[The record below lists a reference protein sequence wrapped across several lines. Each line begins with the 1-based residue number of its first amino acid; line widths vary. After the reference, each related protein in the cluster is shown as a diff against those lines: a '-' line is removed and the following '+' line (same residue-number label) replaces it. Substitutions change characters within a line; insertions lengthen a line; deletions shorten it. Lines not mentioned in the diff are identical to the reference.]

1 MTDTYIKL
9 NANNGGPYN
18 ESQNIIDFTI
28 PSGSVYNLRDSY
40 VNINTILNVVEAS
53 TAEGVGVYLGDA
65 VWTSTP
71 EVKIP
76 NSVLVRDCRISS
88 DRQGVIEDLS
98 RIDQL
103 SNVIQQYGRNAEE
116 GESDN
121 YLNMNVFMGNV
132 NPYQN
137 SNSIFVDANKLGNV
151 KSTYNTINP
160 ISIRLGDLMDFCN
173 IEEVDT
179 NRTGNIHIRLRCNF
193 DKLGADLKITPRQ
206 RQPELARAKIA
217 DVTKTME
224 FQDLTGASTGQTL
237 VTKYRFNRLNQSPF
251 FVGQKIVL
259 KADIANAGTGGNQV
273 DKPAVIS
280 SINWNTTLGDANA
293 GYITLEF
300 EQAPFTA
307 LDGNGESYE
316 NVSAVPAVWTS
327 ASFTYDFAEIVLKE
341 VGSPQGADSLAYKTY
356 HTTQDNGNGLLSYQ
370 GQFVLRPATNNML
383 ILFPTDTSDL
393 QSNNEQLKSYNIR
406 VNNEDLIDNR
416 EVTFRTPL
424 QLDRINMTLSNMDI
438 GAENL
443 LQNAGSSNIGSVYRY
458 LEPTNGLVYDNRII
472 MNPLPQTGNDKLLQL
487 NMVAETNGV
496 KAITIFTE
504 EQRMFSY

>member
-1 MTDTYIKL
+1 
-9 NANNGGPYN
+9 
-18 ESQNIIDFTI
+18 
-28 PSGSVYNLRDSY
+28 
-40 VNINTILNVVEAS
+40 
-53 TAEGVGVYLGDA
+53 
-65 VWTSTP
+65 
-71 EVKIP
+71 
-76 NSVLVRDCRISS
+76 
-88 DRQGVIEDLS
+88 
-98 RIDQL
+98 
-103 SNVIQQYGRNAEE
+103 
-116 GESDN
+116 
-121 YLNMNVFMGNV
+121 
-132 NPYQN
+132 
-137 SNSIFVDANKLGNV
+137 
-151 KSTYNTINP
+151 
-160 ISIRLGDLMDFCN
+160 
-173 IEEVDT
+173 
-179 NRTGNIHIRLRCNF
+179 
-193 DKLGADLKITPRQ
+193 
-206 RQPELARAKIA
+206 
-217 DVTKTME
+217 ME

-458 LEPTNGLVYDNRII
+458 LEPTNGLGGGGGALAEGVCVGGWVCVCVCRWVGVCVCVYVNILGMMLAYKCIHVHRSATSCHTSSVRC
-472 MNPLPQTGNDKLLQL
+472 LPCSAAYPSAASSSRNCPVWCPTPAPVRDPVRSFGLSTHDP
-487 NMVAETNGV
+487 
-496 KAITIFTE
+496 F
-504 EQRMFSY
+504 